1 MTDTELARLKSLLSE
16 HPDWGRRRIAK
27 HFGWGEKKTRNAIA
41 RSKGLKKPSGGQP
54 QKPKPSDESLTFEER
69 GNRGELTSVSR
80 SIRTL
85 DDLLA
90 YAEVDR
96 TIWEVDRYVVNK
108 WDLGYVESSGEA
120 KALPLYQIKAWLKR
134 NVAVEHSRQLI
145 GEMLKAFREEA
156 PVRPAVRYKKRDD
169 GCLLEV
175 SIFDLHLGKL
185 CWGPESGTNYDSKI
199 ACSGFNDALEAL
211 LQRSAGIPV
220 SRILFPVGSDLLN
233 VDGMANETTAGT
245 PQREDGRWQ
254 KSFVASRKLMVD
266 AINRL
271 REIAPVDVVVV
282 PGNHD
287 RERAFYL
294 GDSLSG
300 WFSRTGGV
308 NVNNA
313 PTLRKY
319 FQFGKNLIGL
329 THGNEEK
336 LHNLPLIMATE
347 EPKMWAETRFREF
360 HCGHWHHK
368 KDIHFQPTQEFNG
381 IRVRLIPSLCPA
393 DDWHRM
399 KGYEGLRAA
408 EAYVWDATQGC
419 VASFSYSPPEDSEGE

>member
-1 MTDTELARLKSLLSE
+1 MSQDLERVKSLLKTN
-16 HPDWGRRRIAK
+16 PDWGRRRVAK
-27 HFGWGEKKTRNAIA
+27 YLGLGEKKVRNLMDKL
-41 RSKGLKKPSGGQP
+41 RDDCTVKMPSAPGAL
-54 QKPKPSDESLTFEER
+54 PKEESMTFEQTATT
-69 GNRGELTSVSR
+69 GIATSISR
-80 SIRTL
+80 NIRTL
-85 DDLLA
+85 DDLLN

-96 TIWEVDRYVVNK
+96 SVWEVERFVVNK
-108 WDLGYVESSGEA
+108 YDMGFVDSNKEA
-120 KALPLYQIKAWLKR
+120 HAHPLYQVKAWLR
-134 NVAVEHSRQLI
+134 RLVAVEKTRDLI
-145 GEMLKAFREEA
+145 ADMLTEFKKQA
-156 PVRPAVRYKKRDD
+156 PKSPAPKYRKTD

-185 CWGPESGTNYDSKI
+185 CWAPEVGANYDSKI
-199 ACSGFNDALEAL
+199 AQSGFRDALEAL
-211 LQRSAGIPV
+211 IARAKGFDV
-220 SRILFPVGSDLLN
+220 DRILFPVGSDLLN
-233 VDGMANETTAGT
+233 VDNMANETTAGT

-271 REIAPVDVVVV
+271 REIAPVDVLVI

-308 NVNNA
+308 TVNNA

-319 FQFGKNLIGL
+319 FQYGKNLIGL

-336 LHNLPLIMATE
+336 LQNLPLIMATE
-347 EPKMWAETRFREF
+347 VPQMWAETRFREF

-368 KDIHFQPTQEFNG
+368 KDIHFQPSQEFNG

-399 KGYEGLRAA
+399 KGYDGLRAA
-408 EAYVWDATQGC
+408 EAYVWDKTDGC
-419 VASFSYSPPEDSEGE
+419 VASFSYSPPEGFGKD